1 MNSVAIPVLDAT
13 QVTEWDALSIARG
26 IPSRVLM
33 ESAGRAAASIIAQ
46 EFSGNL
52 SDGIVVAAGHGN
64 NGGDGWVV
72 ARALS
77 ALGVPVWAVETHGQR
92 SDDCEANRA
101 LALEGAATLLS
112 REAKW
117 PNSALV
123 VDALLGTGANGEPRG
138 EIGEIA
144 TRVVNHCVPIVAI
157 DGPTGLDLSTGE
169 AHGPVRADLTVTFGG
184 LRRGHLLAREW
195 CGRIVVAEMGFGA
208 APDPNCSEP
217 GWPYFVD
224 DRWVA
229 DRLPQL
235 RPAMHKGDRGRIL
248 IVGGRNGMAGAAR
261 HAARA
266 ALAGGAG
273 LVKIAAQQETVAA
286 LQEGL
291 PDAMSVTTALNSEIE
306 QELLD
311 ALEWADAVV
320 LGPGMGREPER
331 TEFVRHV
338 LEAASG
344 GTREATAAPSFVIDA
359 DALHVGRDAWGAGRV
374 PRVLTPHLGEFKAAF
389 PEYGELVAGDRFGAA
404 TAAAREAGGW
414 PEKDAVPFTVLL
426 KGVPTVIASGNGQV
440 SVTASGNPALATG
453 GSGDLLAGFVATF
466 MAQELEPHAAAAVGA
481 HVLGR
486 AAEIASAETSVRST
500 RPDDVLSALPD
511 LWHELAA
518 PQLVEPPVLLCL
530 DAPLVV

>member
-1 MNSVAIPVLDAT
+1 
-13 QVTEWDALSIARG
+13 
-26 IPSRVLM
+26 M
-33 ESAGRAAASIIAQ
+33 ESAGRAVASIIAQ
-46 EFSGNL
+46 EFSANL
-52 SDGIVVAAGHGN
+52 SDGIIVAAGHGN

-72 ARALS
+72 ARALG
-77 ALGVPVWAVETHGQR
+77 ALGVPVWAVETDAQR
-92 SDDCEANRA
+92 SEDCEANRA
-101 LALEGAATLLS
+101 LALDGAATLLS
-112 REAKW
+112 PEAEW

-123 VDALLGTGANGEPRG
+123 VDALLGTGATGEPRG

-169 AHGPVRADLTVTFGG
+169 AHGPVRAHLTVTFGG

-208 APDPNCSEP
+208 APASALDPNSSDSA
-217 GWPYFVD
+217 WPCFVD
-224 DRWVA
+224 DRWAA
-229 DRLPQL
+229 DRLPQF

-248 IVGGRNGMAGAAR
+248 IVGGRNGMAGAVR
-261 HAARA
+261 HAAQA

-273 LVKIAAQQETVAA
+273 LVKIAAQPDTVAA
-286 LQEGL
+286 LQKGL
-291 PDAMSVTTALNSEIE
+291 PDAMSVTTALGSEIE
-306 QELLD
+306 QQLRD

-331 TEFVRHV
+331 AEFVRHV

-344 GTREATAAPSFVIDA
+344 STRESTAAPSFVIDA
-359 DALHVGRDAWGAGRV
+359 DALHVGRDAWGVGRV

-389 PEYGELVAGDRFGAA
+389 PECGELVAGDRFGAA
-404 TAAAREAGGW
+404 TEAARGAGGW
-414 PEKDAVPFTVLL
+414 PGKDAAPFTVLL

-440 SVTASGNPALATG
+440 AVTASGNPALATG

-466 MAQELEPHAAAAVGA
+466 LAQGLEPHAAAAVGA

-500 RPDDVLSALPD
+500 RPDDVLGALPD
-511 LWHELAA
+511 LWHEMAA
-518 PQLVEPPVLLCL
+518 PQLVDPPVLLRL
-530 DAPLVV
+530 DPPLLV

>member
-13 QVTEWDALSIARG
+13 QAAEWDALSIARG

-33 ESAGRAAASIIAQ
+33 ESAGRAAASIISQ
-46 EFSGNL
+46 EFGGNL
-52 SDGIVVAAGHGN
+52 SDGIIVAAGHGN

-72 ARALS
+72 ARAMS
-77 ALGVPVWAVETHGQR
+77 ALGVPVWAVETQGQR

-101 LALEGAATLLS
+101 LALDGAATLLS
-112 REAKW
+112 PEAKW

-123 VDALLGTGANGEPRG
+123 VDALLGTGAKGEPRG

-144 TRVVNHCVPIVAI
+144 SRVVNHCVPVVAI

-169 AHGPVRADLTVTFGG
+169 AHGPVRAHVTVTFGG

-208 APDPNCSEP
+208 APEP
-217 GWPYFVD
+217 AWPCFVD
-224 DRWVA
+224 DRWA
-229 DRLPQL
+229 AGRLPQL

-248 IVGGRNGMAGAAR
+248 IVGGRNGMAGAVR

-291 PDAMSVTTALNSEIE
+291 PDAMSVTTALGSEIE
-306 QELLD
+306 QELRD
-311 ALEWADAVV
+311 ALQWADAVV
-320 LGPGMGREPER
+320 LGPGMGREPEQS
-331 TEFVRHV
+331 EFVRQV

-344 GTREATAAPSFVIDA
+344 SPGESTSAPSFVIDA
-359 DALHVGRDAWGAGRV
+359 DALHVGRDAWSAGRL

-389 PEYGELVAGDRFGAA
+389 SEYGELVASDRFGAA
-404 TAAAREAGGW
+404 TEAAREAGGW
-414 PEKDAVPFTVLL
+414 PGKDAAPFTLLL
-426 KGVPTVIASGNGQV
+426 KGVPTVIASGNGHV
-440 SVTASGNPALATG
+440 AVTASGNPALATG

-466 MAQELEPHAAAAVGA
+466 LAQGLEPHAAAAVGA

-511 LWHELAA
+511 LWHELAT
-518 PQLVEPPVLLCL
+518 PQLVDPPVLLRL